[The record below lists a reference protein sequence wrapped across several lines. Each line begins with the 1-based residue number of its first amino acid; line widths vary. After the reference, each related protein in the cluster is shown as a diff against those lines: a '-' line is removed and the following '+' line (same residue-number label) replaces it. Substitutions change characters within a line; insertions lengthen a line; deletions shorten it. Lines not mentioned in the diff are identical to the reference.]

1 MSLIKLA
8 KADIQLGKPLEH
20 AIYTETKQLLL
31 QRGQIINSVELLAKV
46 REMGVFRE
54 EDVPR
59 KTQGLI
65 MNAKPA
71 MQHDE
76 PEAEAPADTAPQ
88 DREGVP
94 FPSLRKGVEAF
105 QLSALTDNDA
115 ANAPF
120 RVAYLGVMKD
130 VSIIVTPLTGFPVD
144 ALQEGQVLSAKMF
157 SGRHIY
163 EFRTH
168 VRKICVEPFEYLHLE
183 YPANVREIPVRQHVR
198 VETDVTAKMLT
209 NGLAPQLHEARL
221 SDISLIG
228 AGATSTSNVFEVGE
242 RVKMSFKLRT
252 GGWDRPVA
260 LTTVIRNKREDEGV
274 TRYGLEFVSM
284 PHESRST
291 IRNYLFESVTQTV
304 IPD

>member
-8 KADIQLGKPLEH
+8 RADIQLGKPLEY

-31 QRGQIINSVELLAKV
+31 QRGQIINSPDLLAKV

-54 EDVPR
+54 DGVGRP
-59 KTQGLI
+59 KTQGLL
-65 MNAKPA
+65 MSVKPKLT
-71 MQHDE
+71 DE
-76 PEAEAPADTAPQ
+76 EEALPERTDSADR
-88 DREGVP
+88 DEVP

-144 ALQEGQVLSAKMF
+144 ALREGQELNAKMF

-163 EFRTH
+163 EFRTI
-168 VRKICVEPFEYLHLE
+168 VAKICVEPFEYLHLS
-183 YPANVREIPVRQHVR
+183 YPSRVRQIPVRQHIR
-198 VETDVTAKMLT
+198 VEADVVAKMLT
-209 NGLAPQLHEARL
+209 NGLQPQLHEARL

-228 AGATSTSNVFEVGE
+228 AGATSSSSVFEVGE
-242 RVKMSFKLRT
+242 RIKISFKLHS

-260 LTTVIRNKREDEGV
+260 LTTVIRNKRVEEGL

-291 IRNYLFESVTQTV
+291 IRNYLFETVTQTV